1 LVDVEIEEEKNQ
13 QNTTNTPNGEIKFWN
28 VEGL

>member
-13 QNTTNTPNGEIKFWN
+13 QITTQPNGEIKFWN